1 MTGESER
8 MNIYVDFDDCLC
20 ETARYFSGMAERMF
34 GRHVPYDRIQFFDLK
49 SSFSLDQE
57 QYEELMREGHRPE
70 VLLAF
75 EETPGASEVLNGW
88 IDKGYEVSV
97 ITGRPN
103 SSYEPS
109 REWLDR
115 HGLEHIPLYCLNKYG
130 RDGFIDKNDFSLEV
144 EDYYKMH
151 FDYAVED
158 SPNAFRFFS
167 HLPELKVLVYDRPW
181 NRDCEFPGDGYRRC
195 MDWKMAKELVDRG

>member
-115 HGLEHIPLYCLNKYG
+115 HGLERIHLYCLNKYG
-130 RDGFIDKNDFSLEV
+130 RDGFIDKNDFSLEI
-144 EDYYKMH
+144 EDYYRMH

-158 SPNAFRFFS
+158 SPNAFRFFN

-181 NRDCEFPGDGYRRC
+181 NRDCEFPGDGYCRC